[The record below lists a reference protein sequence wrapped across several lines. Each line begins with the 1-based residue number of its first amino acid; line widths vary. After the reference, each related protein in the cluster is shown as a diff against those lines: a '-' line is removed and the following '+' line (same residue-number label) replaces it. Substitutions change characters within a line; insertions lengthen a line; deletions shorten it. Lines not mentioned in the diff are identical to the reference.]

1 MFQIDSQGRI
11 VLPKDWRERWGNE
24 VLLIE
29 FEDRIEIIPKR
40 KPKLSQFFDIIET
53 DVKEDIKKRFYRS
66 CGKNEVYRFQC
77 VSVCNDK
84 AKEVC

>member
-1 MFQIDSQGRI
+1 MKMEIKRIDSQGRI

-40 KPKLSQFFDIIET
+40 KPSSITTSKI
-53 DVKEDIKKRFYRS
+53 
-66 CGKNEVYRFQC
+66 
-77 VSVCNDK
+77 
-84 AKEVC
+84 